1 MAAPWSAPDADA
13 PRFCLN
19 DVMSEQSA
27 LHITVRGRVQGVGY
41 RAFIEREALSAG
53 VGGWVRNLRDGSVE
67 AVLQGHRAVL
77 DPLIE
82 TCRQG
87 PFSAR
92 VDALDRRE
100 ATPDEF
106 ALRRPGELFSVLPTR

>member
-1 MAAPWSAPDADA
+1 
-13 PRFCLN
+13 
-19 DVMSEQSA
+19 MSQHNA
-27 LHITVRGRVQGVGY
+27 FHIIIRGRVQGVGY
-41 RAFIEREALSAG
+41 RAFVEREALSAG

-67 AVLQGHRAVL
+67 AVMQGERAIL

-82 TCRQG
+82 ICREG